1 MRPLEPRRACAVL
14 APGLLALALLSGCS
28 SGVPAG
34 PATRSAATPPVP
46 RVVEPPPRYRVTLA
60 PSTLREDQRILH
72 VLNRLGYGPRPGDVE
87 RVRQMGL
94 ERWIERQLDPE
105 RLPDAALEAALLD
118 YPVLAMSPAD
128 LYRDYPPPRQQDVQR
143 FQSGQMTPQ
152 EIREVFPPDRRPA
165 VINAQLQSAKITR
178 AVLSERQLQEV
189 MVDFWFNHFNVYA
202 LKGPVRWM
210 TPAYEREAIRLH
222 AMGRFRDLVLA
233 TAHHPAMLY
242 YLDNWLSTRDDLVV
256 PGRGRRGLNENY
268 ARELM
273 ELHTLGV
280 DGGYSQQDVVE
291 VARCF
296 TGWTIE
302 RPQQGG
308 GYLFRPGTHDR
319 GAKHLLGRAIPAG
332 GGQED
337 GLAVIDLLTRH
348 ASTARFIATKLVR
361 RFVRDDPPKALVDRV
376 ARVFQKTDGD
386 IRAMLVAIVTSPE
399 FVSADTYQ
407 AKTKTPLEVVVS
419 AVRALDGGLDP
430 HPAPGAPARV
440 VGGGLSLARQVAR
453 LGEPLYEAQPP
464 TGYPDVAAA
473 WVNAGALLGRM
484 NYALALAQSRLPGV
498 RTDVG
503 RFVQDVDRGQPA
515 AVLDRIVSVVL
526 HGEVSASTR
535 RVLAS
540 QLDSPEIVRATSD
553 DRGPRNTDVEKL
565 AALVLGSPEFQ
576 RR

>member
-1 MRPLEPRRACAVL
+1 
-14 APGLLALALLSGCS
+14 
-28 SGVPAG
+28 
-34 PATRSAATPPVP
+34 
-46 RVVEPPPRYRVTLA
+46 VTLA
-60 PSTLREDQRILH
+60 ASTLREDQRILH
-72 VLNRLGYGPRPGDVE
+72 VLNRLGYGPRPGDLE
-87 RVRQMGL
+87 RVRQMGV
-94 ERWIERQLDPE
+94 ERWIQRQLEPE
-105 RLPDAALEAALLD
+105 RIPDTVLEAALGD
-118 YPVLAMSPAD
+118 YPVLAMSAAD

-152 EIREVFPPDRRPA
+152 EIREVFPPERRPA

-210 TPAYEREAIRLH
+210 TAAYEREAIRPH
-222 AMGRFRDLVLA
+222 ALGRFRDLVVA

-268 ARELM
+268 ARELL

-308 GYLFRPGTHDR
+308 GFLFRPLAHDR
-319 GAKHLLGRAIPAG
+319 GAKHVLGTTIPAG

-337 GLAVIDLLTRH
+337 GLAVIDLLARH
-348 ASTARFIATKLVR
+348 PLTARFIATKLVR

-376 ARVFQKTDGD
+376 AGVFRKTDGD
-386 IRAMLVAIVTSPE
+386 IRAVLVAIFASPE
-399 FVSADTYQ
+399 FISADTYH
-407 AKTKTPLEVVVS
+407 AKTKTPLEVVAS
-419 AVRALDGGLDP
+419 AVRALDGRLEP
-430 HPAPGAPARV
+430 PPEPGAPARA
-440 VGGGLSLARQVAR
+440 VGGGLTLARQVAR
-453 LGEPLYEAQPP
+453 LGAPLYEAQPP
-464 TGYPDVAAA
+464 TGYPDVAEA

-484 NYALALAQSRLPGV
+484 NYALALAENRLPGV

-503 RFVQDVDRGQPA
+503 RFVQGVDRGQPA

-526 HGEVSASTR
+526 QGEISASTR
-535 RVLAS
+535 QVLVS
-540 QLDSPEIVRATSD
+540 QLDSPEIVRATVD

>member
-1 MRPLEPRRACAVL
+1 MRPLEPRRTCAVL
-14 APGLLALALLSGCS
+14 TPGLLALALLSGCS
-28 SGVPAG
+28 SGPPAG
-34 PATRSAATPPVP
+34 AGGHTLPAPPSA
-46 RVVEPPPRYRVTLA
+46 RIVEPPPRYRVTLA
-60 PSTLREDQRILH
+60 ASTLREDQRILH
-72 VLNRLGYGPRPGDVE
+72 VLNRLGYGPRPGDLE
-87 RVRQMGL
+87 RVRQMGV
-94 ERWIERQLDPE
+94 ERWIERQLEPE
-105 RLPDAALEAALLD
+105 RIPDTALEAALGD
-118 YPVLAMSPAD
+118 YPVLAMSAAD

-152 EIREVFPPDRRPA
+152 EIREVFPPERRPA

-210 TPAYEREAIRLH
+210 TAAYEREAIRPH
-222 AMGRFRDLVLA
+222 ALGRFRDLVVA

-268 ARELM
+268 ARELL

-308 GYLFRPGTHDR
+308 GYLFRPLAHDR
-319 GAKHLLGRAIPAG
+319 GAKHVLGTTIPAG

-337 GLAVIDLLTRH
+337 GLAVIDLLARH
-348 ASTARFIATKLVR
+348 PSTARFIATKLVR

-376 ARVFQKTDGD
+376 AGVFRKTDGD
-386 IRAMLVAIVTSPE
+386 IRTVLVAIITSSE
-399 FVSADTYQ
+399 FISADTYH
-407 AKTKTPLEVVVS
+407 AKTKTPLEVVAS
-419 AVRALDGGLDP
+419 AVRALDGRLEP
-430 HPAPGAPARV
+430 PPAPGAPARA
-440 VGGGLSLARQVAR
+440 GGGLTLARQVAR
-453 LGEPLYEAQPP
+453 LGAPLYEAQPP
-464 TGYPDVAAA
+464 TGYPDVAEA

-484 NYALALAQSRLPGV
+484 NYALALAENRLPGV

-503 RFVQDVDRGQPA
+503 RFVQGVDRGQPA

-526 HGEVSASTR
+526 QGEISASTR
-535 RVLAS
+535 QVLVS
-540 QLDSPEIVRATSD
+540 QLDSPEIVRATAD

>member
-1 MRPLEPRRACAVL
+1 MRPLEPRRTCAVL

-28 SGVPAG
+28 SSPPAG
-34 PATRSAATPPVP
+34 AGGHTPPEP
-46 RVVEPPPRYRVTLA
+46 PSARIVEPPPRYRVTLA
-60 PSTLREDQRILH
+60 ASTLREDQRILH
-72 VLNRLGYGPRPGDVE
+72 VLNRLGYGPRPGDLE
-87 RVRQMGL
+87 RVRQMGV
-94 ERWIERQLDPE
+94 ERWIQRQLEPE
-105 RLPDAALEAALLD
+105 RIPDTVLEAALGD
-118 YPVLAMSPAD
+118 YPVLAMSAAD

-152 EIREVFPPDRRPA
+152 EIREVFPPERRPA

-210 TPAYEREAIRLH
+210 TAAYEREAIRPH
-222 AMGRFRDLVLA
+222 ALGRFRDLVVA

-268 ARELM
+268 ARELL

-308 GYLFRPGTHDR
+308 GYLFRPLAHDR
-319 GAKHLLGRAIPAG
+319 STKHVLGTTIPAG

-337 GLAVIDLLTRH
+337 GLAVIDLLARH
-348 ASTARFIATKLVR
+348 PSTARFIATKLVR

-376 ARVFQKTDGD
+376 AGVFRKTDGD
-386 IRAMLVAIVTSPE
+386 IRTVLVAIITSSE
-399 FVSADTYQ
+399 FISADTYH
-407 AKTKTPLEVVVS
+407 AKTKTPLEVVAS
-419 AVRALDGGLDP
+419 AVRALDGRLEP
-430 HPAPGAPARV
+430 PPAPGAPARA
-440 VGGGLSLARQVAR
+440 VGGGLTLARQVAR
-453 LGEPLYEAQPP
+453 LGAPLYEAQPP
-464 TGYPDVAAA
+464 TGYPDVAEA

-484 NYALALAQSRLPGV
+484 NYALALAENRLPGV

-503 RFVQDVDRGQPA
+503 RFVQGVDRGQPA

-526 HGEVSASTR
+526 QGEISASTR
-535 RVLAS
+535 QVLVS
-540 QLDSPEIVRATSD
+540 QLDSPEIVRATVD

>member
-28 SGVPAG
+28 SSPPAG
-34 PATRSAATPPVP
+34 AGGRTPPAP
-46 RVVEPPPRYRVTLA
+46 PSARIVEPSPRYRVTLA
-60 PSTLREDQRILH
+60 ASTLREDQRILH
-72 VLNRLGYGPRPGDVE
+72 VLNRLGYGPRPGDLE
-87 RVRQMGL
+87 RVRQMGV
-94 ERWIERQLDPE
+94 ERWIQRQLEPE
-105 RLPDAALEAALLD
+105 RIPDTVLEAALGD
-118 YPVLAMSPAD
+118 YPVLAMSAAD

-152 EIREVFPPDRRPA
+152 EIREVFPPERRPA

-210 TPAYEREAIRLH
+210 TAAYEREAIRPH
-222 AMGRFRDLVLA
+222 ALGRFRDLVVA

-268 ARELM
+268 ARELL

-308 GYLFRPGTHDR
+308 GFLFRPLAHDR
-319 GAKHLLGRAIPAG
+319 GAKHVLGTTIPAG

-337 GLAVIDLLTRH
+337 GLAVIDLLARH
-348 ASTARFIATKLVR
+348 PSTARFIATKLVR

-376 ARVFQKTDGD
+376 AGVFRKTDGD
-386 IRAMLVAIVTSPE
+386 IRAVLVAIFASPE
-399 FVSADTYQ
+399 FISADTYH
-407 AKTKTPLEVVVS
+407 AKTKTPLEVVAS
-419 AVRALDGGLDP
+419 AVRALDGRLEP
-430 HPAPGAPARV
+430 PPEPGAPARA
-440 VGGGLSLARQVAR
+440 VGGGLTLARQVAR
-453 LGEPLYEAQPP
+453 LGAPLYEAQPP
-464 TGYPDVAAA
+464 TGYPDVAEA

-484 NYALALAQSRLPGV
+484 NYALALAENRLPGV

-503 RFVQDVDRGQPA
+503 RFVQGVDRGQPA

-526 HGEVSASTR
+526 QGEISASTR
-535 RVLAS
+535 QVLVS
-540 QLDSPEIVRATSD
+540 QLDSPEIVRATVD